1 MQLADFSFELPQ
13 ELIAQAPVE
22 PRDAA
27 RLLVI
32 RPEGLVDSAVR
43 RLPELLSAGDILVAN
58 DTRVI
63 PAELEGRRGQAR
75 VGITLDQPMP
85 DGTWSALARNARRL
99 HAGDLIEFARGLT
112 ATVVFRAADGSV
124 VLRFA
129 GPEPTSAARL
139 KLPPYISRP
148 HGPTAAD
155 AVNYQTIFAARP
167 GAVAAP
173 TAGLH
178 FTAELLAALAAR
190 GVRTARITLH
200 VGAGTFLPLR
210 KETLD
215 DVRLHAERGLI
226 SPETARAINEARAAG
241 GRILAVGTT
250 TLRLLESAAAASG
263 EVTPFAGETN
273 LFLRPGHR
281 FRTAELLLT
290 NFHLPRSSLF
300 VLVAAFAGRERML
313 TAYRHAIAAR
323 YRFYSYGDA
332 CLIARG
338 REG

>member
-1 MQLADFSFELPQ
+1 MQLADFSFDLPR
-13 ELIAQAPVE
+13 ELIAQAPAE

-32 RPEGLVDSAVR
+32 RPEGLADSVIR
-43 RLPELLSAGDILVAN
+43 RLPDLLRPGDILVAN

-63 PAELEGRRGQAR
+63 PAELAGRRGQAR
-75 VGITLDQPMP
+75 VGITLDRPLP
-85 DGTWSALARNARRL
+85 DGTWLALARNARRL
-99 HAGDLIEFARGLT
+99 HGGDLLEFTAGLN
-112 ATVVFRAADGSV
+112 ATVLSRAADGSV

-139 KLPPYISRP
+139 KLPPYIERP
-148 HGPTAAD
+148 HGPTPAD
-155 AVNYQTIFAARP
+155 EESYQTIFAARP

-190 GVRTARITLH
+190 GVLTARVTLH

-210 KETLD
+210 TEMLEE
-215 DVRLHAERGLI
+215 VHLHAERGRI
-226 SPETARAINEARAAG
+226 SAETARAINAARAAG

-250 TLRLLESAAAASG
+250 TLRLLESAAAPSG
-263 EVTPFAGETN
+263 EIAPFDGETN

-300 VLVAAFAGRERML
+300 VLVAAFAGREQML
-313 TAYRHAIAAR
+313 GAYGHAIGAR

-332 CLIARG
+332 CLIERDSQG
-338 REG
+338 